1 MISRPWLIGGALALY
16 LVILVGA
23 GVLTASRTKSFKEY
37 VTGGGAIPAWMLAL
51 SFMANFIS
59 SNSFVG
65 HAAQSYKTGLIW
77 LVVGGVVVACCALSW
92 TVFAPRFAAFAR
104 ETDASTLPDFFAKRF
119 NSTRVAAVVHWIVVL
134 TTMLYVLAILRG
146 TALVVASGLDIS
158 YEAALF
164 LLYGV
169 TLAYCTLGGLW
180 ADVATD
186 VVQSVILVVGA
197 VALALAVAT
206 APTPVG
212 IAEAPPIKAPPIGF
226 VLAIGL
232 AGGAKLLADP
242 KQVMVFYA
250 FKDEASVRRFRIFGP
265 LLLALIYGSLFPVG
279 YLARRLV
286 SSAPDLDQ
294 LIPTLLFER
303 QILGPWFG
311 ALLLIA
317 LFAASMSSLDSSLLV
332 MASCIE
338 KHVVAPIV
346 SAGEP
351 SARRTRWALFGVT
364 TAALLLSL
372 RPLGGI
378 IALTS
383 FAGALLGGALLP
395 AIVAGLFRVEVSA
408 RAVTLSIAAGFAGAV
423 LGRVGPEVFGIKSP
437 WFQDVFIGILASSA
451 ALAPS
456 AWAARRAAREGRR
469 GRGLT

>member
-1 MISRPWLIGGALALY
+1 MISGPWLVGGALALY

-23 GVLTASRTKSFKEY
+23 GVLTASRTKSFKDY

-77 LVVGGVVVACCALSW
+77 LVVGGVVVACCVLSW
-92 TVFAPRFAAFAR
+92 AVFAPRFAAFAR
-104 ETDASTLPDFFAKRF
+104 ENDAATLPDFFAKRF
-119 NSTRVAAVVHWIVVL
+119 GSTRIAAAVHWIVVL

-146 TALVVASGLDIS
+146 TALVVVSGLGIS
-158 YEAALF
+158 YEAALL
-164 LLYGV
+164 LLYCV

-197 VALALAVAT
+197 VALFVAVAT
-206 APTPVG
+206 APAPEG
-212 IAEAPPIKAPPIGF
+212 LAAPPPIKPPPIGA

-250 FKDEASVRRFRIFGP
+250 FKDEAAVRRFRIFGP
-265 LLLALIYGSLFPVG
+265 LLLALIYGALFPVG

-286 SSAPDLDQ
+286 SSAPDLEQ
-294 LIPTLLFER
+294 LIPTLVFER
-303 QILGPWFG
+303 QLLGPWFG

-338 KHVVAPIV
+338 KHAVAPLLG
-346 SAGEP
+346 GEP

-395 AIVAGLFRVEVSA
+395 SIVAGLFRIEVSA
-408 RAVTLSIAAGFAGAV
+408 RAVMLSILLGTAGTA

-437 WFQDVFIGILASSA
+437 WFQDVFIGMIASTA

-456 AWAARRAAREGRR
+456 AWAARRAKARGAAA
-469 GRGLT
+469 